1 MFYGKLIAGNFIFT
15 SFFALFFKMPKGAFM
30 LGYYNV
36 SVILTYLSLVFA
48 AFGFSNVLNGGEN
61 GVFAALICLL
71 FSGVCDMFDGAVA
84 KRCKRSDEE
93 KLFGIEIDSLSDLVA
108 FGALPAVITLRL
120 AGSSPFAAAGAGMIL
135 LSSVIRL
142 GYFNVQE
149 LSRDR
154 SEKLEFYTGLPV
166 TTVALLF
173 PALLLMNLVF
183 KAPFGIWAPA
193 SLVLLAALEVSR
205 LPVKKPYGKG
215 KAVMLLFGLAVLALL
230 CLYGKRIGV

>member
-1 MFYGKLIAGNFIFT
+1 
-15 SFFALFFKMPKGAFM
+15 M

-48 AFGFSNVLNGGEN
+48 AIGFSNALNSGET
-61 GVFAALICLL
+61 GIFASLICLL

-84 KRCKRSDEE
+84 KRCERSEEE

-108 FGALPAVITLRL
+108 FGALPAVITLKLGDSSSL
-120 AGSSPFAAAGAGMIL
+120 AAVGAGLIL

-149 LSRDR
+149 FSRDR
-154 SEKLEFYTGLPV
+154 SEKLLHYTGLPV
-166 TTVALLF
+166 TTVALFF
-173 PALLLMNLVF
+173 PALLLLNILIKLPYAV
-183 KAPFGIWAPA
+183 WAPA
-193 SLVLLAALEVSR
+193 CLILLAALEVSR

-215 KAVMLLFGLAVLALL
+215 KIVMLLFGLAVLALL
-230 CLYGKRIGV
+230 CVYGKQIGAQ